1 MPSQHGGLNQI
12 SDLVRST
19 LHPINPFRIVGRIVR
34 GSGPPPGT
42 SPGTV
47 IHTGPRR
54 IEKPVVR
61 VIRYGSSGFEE
72 ESWDQ
77 IPSPLPTP
85 APDEGVLWVNV
96 DGLHDVA
103 LLQTLGDAMGFHPLA
118 MEDVAHVGQRPKFE
132 EYDDHLFLLIHMLG
146 VQDESRQVTDEQ
158 VSLLVGPGYLFSFQE
173 AGGDVFEPVRE
184 RLRAGKGR
192 IRSRGADY
200 LAYALLDAL
209 VDSYFHIVER
219 LGEWTEEL
227 EREVLERPSEATMH
241 QVHELKRELLVLRRS
256 TWPLREITSAF
267 VRSENELVDPST
279 KIYLRDVHD
288 HSYQLM
294 DTVEILRDVAS
305 GLRDLY
311 LSSVSSR
318 TNEVMKVL
326 TIMASIFIPL
336 TFVAG
341 VYGMNFE
348 YMPELGV
355 PWAYPAVLLGMVA
368 AALGMLALFRWK
380 EWI

>member
-19 LHPINPFRIVGRIVR
+19 LHPINPFRIMGRIVR
-34 GSGPPPGT
+34 GPGPPPGT

-47 IHTGPRR
+47 IHTGHRR
-54 IEKPVVR
+54 VEKPVVR
-61 VIRYGSSGFEE
+61 VIRYGPSGLEE
-72 ESWDQ
+72 EPWDE
-77 IPSPLPTP
+77 IPSELPVP
-85 APDEGVLWVNV
+85 ARGDGVLWVNV
-96 DGLHDVA
+96 IGLHDTV
-103 LLQTLGDAMGFHPLA
+103 LLEELGEAMGFHPLA

-132 EYDDHLFLLIHMLG
+132 EYEDHLFLLVHMLSLH
-146 VQDESRQVTDEQ
+146 DEARQINDEQ
-158 VSLLVGPGYLFSFQE
+158 VSFMVGPGYLFSFQE
-173 AGGDVFEPVRE
+173 AAGDVFDPVRD

-192 IRSRGADY
+192 IRVRGSDY

-227 EREVLERPSEATMH
+227 ERRVLDSRSEDTMH
-241 QVHELKRELLVLRRS
+241 QIHELKRELLLLRRS
-256 TWPLREITSAF
+256 TWPIREITSAF
-267 VRSENELVDPST
+267 VRSESELVDPST

-305 GLRDLY
+305 GVRDLY
-311 LSSVSSR
+311 LSNVSNR

-348 YMPELGV
+348 HMPELAV
-355 PWAYPAVLLGMVA
+355 PWAYPAVLLGMLG

>member
-1 MPSQHGGLNQI
+1 MSSEHRSLNQI
-12 SDLVRST
+12 SDLVKST
-19 LHPINPFRIVGRIVR
+19 LNPINPIRIVGRIVR
-34 GSGPPPGT
+34 GAGPPPGT

-61 VIRYGSSGFEE
+61 AIRYGPTGLEE
-72 ESWDQ
+72 ESWDR

-85 APDEGVLWVNV
+85 TPGEGVLWVNV

-132 EYDDHLFLLIHMLG
+132 EYDEHLFLLIHMLG
-146 VQDESRQVTDEQ
+146 LHPESRQITDEQ

-173 AGGDVFEPVRE
+173 AAGDVFDPVRE

-192 IRSRGADY
+192 IRSRGSDY

-209 VDSYFHIVER
+209 VDSYFQIVER
-219 LGEWTEEL
+219 IGEWTEEL
-227 EREVLERPSEATMH
+227 EREVLESPTDDTMH

-256 TWPLREITSAF
+256 VWPLREITSGF
-267 VRSENELVDPST
+267 VRSESELVDPAT
-279 KIYLRDVHD
+279 RIYLRDVHD
-288 HSYQLM
+288 HSYQIM

-305 GLRDLY
+305 GIRDLY
-311 LSSVSSR
+311 LSSVGNR

-348 YMPELGV
+348 HMPELGV
-355 PWAYPAVLLGMVA
+355 PWAYPGVLLAMLAG
-368 AALGMLALFRWK
+368 ALGMLWFFRRRG
-380 EWI
+380 WI